1 MFVKD
6 FSVSDFK
13 CFEIQLEHLIQTW
26 FFWLPNDCLEIV
38 VKLKHL
44 KGFWMLADKV
54 VVRFLYCFAQRE
66 GGEYLFTNG
75 CKGYARIIDLEKIAV

>member
-1 MFVKD
+1 
-6 FSVSDFK
+6 
-13 CFEIQLEHLIQTW
+13 
-26 FFWLPNDCLEIV
+26 
-38 VKLKHL
+38 
-44 KGFWMLADKV
+44 MLADKV